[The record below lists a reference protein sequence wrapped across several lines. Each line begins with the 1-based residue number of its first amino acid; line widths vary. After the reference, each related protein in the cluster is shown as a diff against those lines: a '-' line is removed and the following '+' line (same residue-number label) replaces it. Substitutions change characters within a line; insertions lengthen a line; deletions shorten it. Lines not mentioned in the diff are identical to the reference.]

1 MLLPVVLIF
10 SFIVISGI
18 HTYIGAHA
26 QIDIEERELAKRF
39 IADYQAV
46 TCLRQVGE
54 SFVHDPYMYFENG
67 MKVNFWPTVAGDSN
81 MHRRVCEVELS
92 REIGSSSED
101 EVESPDV
108 LDSGLDG
115 TENLYIIARIIVRE
129 PYLRTYSGTIYFKDS
144 EIHEIFMR
152 N

>member
-1 MLLPVVLIF
+1 M
-10 SFIVISGI
+10 ISGI
-18 HTYIGAHA
+18 HTYIGVLT
-26 QIDIEERELAKRF
+26 QIDIQERELAKRF

-67 MKVNFWPTVAGDSN
+67 MKVDFWPTVAGDST

-92 REIGSSSED
+92 REVGSSSDVETGSGSGDGGED
-101 EVESPDV
+101 
-108 LDSGLDG
+108 L
-115 TENLYIIARIIVRE
+115 NIYARITVRE
-129 PYLRTYSGTIYFKDS
+129 PYLRTYSGNIHFVDS